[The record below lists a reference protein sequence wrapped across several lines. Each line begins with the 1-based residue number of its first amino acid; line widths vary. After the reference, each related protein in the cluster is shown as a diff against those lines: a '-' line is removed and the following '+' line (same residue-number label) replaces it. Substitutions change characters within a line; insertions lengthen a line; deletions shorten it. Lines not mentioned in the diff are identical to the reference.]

1 MSEHLTEQQ
10 LVLLYYGES
19 REAGAE
25 SHLECCDEC
34 RAQYRSLQGALNLV
48 DGFPIPERSPEYG
61 SEVWRRIE
69 RRLPCRPRVIR
80 WLGGYR
86 QWAAAAALACLLAAA
101 FLAGRYSRSAS
112 VARAVPASDHFDER
126 VLLSA
131 VGNHLDRT
139 QLVLVE
145 LANSRPAPH
154 HQHIDIEAQQE
165 DIRDLLEANRL
176 YRTSAAQ
183 AGERAVADVLDEL
196 ERLLVEVAHTAPR
209 LTAQEA
215 DELRERITGEG
226 ILFRVR
232 VTESGVR
239 AREKQLE
246 SGKEDTSL

>member
-1 MSEHLTEQQ
+1 MSDHLSEHQ
-10 LVLLYYGES
+10 LVLLYYGEG

-34 RAQYRSLQGALNLV
+34 RAQYRSLQGVLNLV

-61 SEVWRRIE
+61 GEVWQRIE
-69 RRLPCRPRVIR
+69 RRLPRRPRITR
-80 WLGGYR
+80 WFNGNR

-101 FLAGRYSRSAS
+101 FLVGRYSHHTP
-112 VARAVPASDHFDER
+112 VARAAPTHGLFDER

-145 LANSRPAPH
+145 LANSQPAPH
-154 HQHIDIEAQQE
+154 HRHIDIEAQQA

-183 AGERAVADVLDEL
+183 AGEGAVADVLDEL
-196 ERLLVEVAHTAPR
+196 ERLLVEVAHIAPR
-209 LTAQEA
+209 LTAREA

-226 ILFRVR
+226 ILFRVK

-246 SGKEDTSL
+246 SGKDDTSL